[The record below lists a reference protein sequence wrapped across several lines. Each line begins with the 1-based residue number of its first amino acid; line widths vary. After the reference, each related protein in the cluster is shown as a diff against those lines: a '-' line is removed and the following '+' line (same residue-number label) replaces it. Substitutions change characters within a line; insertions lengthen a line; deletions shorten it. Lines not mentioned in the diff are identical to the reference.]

1 MLMAMR
7 KDDVDIEAEDAPAR
21 AIELPSPEQAD
32 ADGLLAIGG
41 DLEPETLLAAY
52 SRGIF
57 PWYSEDYPIMWWSP
71 DPRMVLFPA
80 EFHISRRLQRR
91 LRQDRFRHSWDA
103 AFAEVIGACATIPRA
118 GEDGTWILPDMLD
131 AYQRLHE
138 LGHAHSLEIWE
149 GDALIGGVY
158 GVLLGQVFFAES
170 MFSRRT
176 DASKM
181 ALAHLVERALCD
193 GWRLIDSQFHT
204 DHLASL
210 GAREI
215 SRSEFLDL
223 IKAAI

>member
-1 MLMAMR
+1 MR
-7 KDDVDIEAEDAPAR
+7 KDDVDMKTEDATVGSIAF
-21 AIELPSPEQAD
+21 PSPEQAD

-57 PWYSEDYPIMWWSP
+57 PWYSEAYPIMWWSP

-91 LRQDRFRHSWDA
+91 LRQDRYRHSWDT
-103 AFAEVIGACATIPRA
+103 AFAEVIRMCASIPRA
-118 GEDGTWILPDMLD
+118 GEDGTWILPEMLV
-131 AYQRLHE
+131 AYHRMHE
-138 LGHAHSLEIWE
+138 LGHTHSLEVWE

-158 GVLLGQVFFAES
+158 GVLLGRVFFAES
-170 MFSRRT
+170 MFSRKT

-181 ALAHLVERALCD
+181 ALAHLVARGLDE
-193 GWRLIDSQFHT
+193 GWRLIDCQFYT
-204 DHLASL
+204 EHLASL

-215 SRSEFLDL
+215 SRSEFLKL
-223 IKAAI
+223 CE